1 MSIKE
6 QLTADIQTAMKNRDE
21 IRLTTLRGVL
31 GEIQNQ
37 EKLGKSA
44 REFNDQEVLS
54 VLTKQAKQRRES
66 ALIYKDAGQHDRFQ
80 RESAEAEI
88 IESYLPTQLTED
100 EVAALVDAEVQNQGA
115 TTMRD
120 MGKVV
125 KAVLAKAEGRTDG
138 KTVST
143 LVKARLS

>member
-6 QLTADIQTAMKNRDE
+6 QLTADIRTAMKSRDE
-21 IRLTTLRGVL
+21 LRLTTLRGVL

-44 REFNDQEVLS
+44 REFNNQEVLS

-66 ALIYKDAGQHDRFQ
+66 ALIYQEAGQEDRFA
-80 RESAEAEI
+80 RESAEADI
-88 IESYLPTQLTED
+88 IESYLPAQLTEA
-100 EVAALVDAEVQNQGA
+100 EVTALVDAEIQDQGA

>member
-66 ALIYKDAGQHDRFQ
+66 ALIYKDAGQYDRFQ

-100 EVAALVDAEVQNQGA
+100 EVAALVDAEVQNQGV

>member
-66 ALIYKDAGQHDRFQ
+66 ALIYKDAGQDDRFQ

-88 IESYLPTQLTED
+88 IDSYLPTQLTED